1 MVKDYNI
8 DLMDEEQSSKVESYE
23 IDASTEEISDRPASD
38 KLISKSMIISEVV
51 DIHPDVIPLLIQNG
65 MHCVGCGASMFET
78 LEEGLMGHGMD
89 DREIERVV
97 DELNTYVKNIRDNPD
112 SKKEDDE

>member
-8 DLMDEEQSSKVESYE
+8 DLMDEEQNSKVESYE
-23 IDASTEEISDRPASD
+23 IDAATEEISDKPTSN
-38 KLISKSMIISEVV
+38 KPITKSMIIAEVV
-51 DIHPDVIPLLIQNG
+51 DIHPDVIPLLIENG
-65 MHCVGCGASMFET
+65 MHCIGCGASMFET
-78 LEEGLMGHGMD
+78 LEEGFVGHGMD
-89 DREIERVV
+89 DGEITRII

>member
-8 DLMDEEQSSKVESYE
+8 DLMDDEQATERESYD
-23 IDASTEEISDRPASD
+23 IDATTEEIAEKPASD
-38 KLISKSMIISEVV
+38 KPISKSMIIAEVV

-89 DREIERVV
+89 DREINRVV
-97 DELNTYVKNIRDNPD
+97 DELNTYVKNIRESPN